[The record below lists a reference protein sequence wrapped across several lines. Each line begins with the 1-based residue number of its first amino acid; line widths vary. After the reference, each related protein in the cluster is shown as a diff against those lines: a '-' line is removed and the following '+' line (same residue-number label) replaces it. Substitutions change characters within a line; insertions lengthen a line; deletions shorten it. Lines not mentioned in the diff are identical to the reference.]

1 MRIKEGTINTSI
13 TGKIV
18 WIQKRQ
24 IVL

>member
-13 TGKIV
+13 TDKIL

-24 IVL
+24 WIL